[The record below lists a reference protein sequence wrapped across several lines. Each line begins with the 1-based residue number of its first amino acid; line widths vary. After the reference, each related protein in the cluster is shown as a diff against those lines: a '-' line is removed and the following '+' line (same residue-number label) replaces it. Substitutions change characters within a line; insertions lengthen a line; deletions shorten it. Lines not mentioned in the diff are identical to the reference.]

1 MKKYISLILAC
12 LMMLSIFSFAG
23 CKIGSEDKEN
33 DADADAAVAE
43 ENKSG
48 NPIAVINVKNYG
60 EIKVELYYE
69 KAPNTVKNFISLAN
83 KGFYDGLTF
92 HRVISGFMI
101 QGGCPNGNGMGDP
114 GYSIA
119 GEFDVNGFENDIA
132 HARGVISMARGGYSY
147 DSAGSQ
153 FFIMH
158 QDAPHLDGQYAA
170 FGEVI
175 SGIEIVDEIAFVET
189 DYNDK
194 PLRDVV
200 IESVRVDTHG
210 ITFDEPETIR

>member
-1 MKKYISLILAC
+1 MKKFISLILAC
-12 LMMLSIFSFAG
+12 LMIFSIFTLAG
-23 CKIGSEDKEN
+23 CKKDS
-33 DADADAAVAE
+33 ADTDSAADDVVVDEQNEA
-43 ENKSG
+43 G
-48 NPIAVINVKNYG
+48 NPVAVIKVENFG
-60 EIKVELYYE
+60 EIKVELYYD

-92 HRVISGFMI
+92 HRIISGFMI

-119 GEFDVNGFENDIA
+119 GEFNVNGFENDIA
-132 HARGVISMARGGYSY
+132 HTRGVISMARGGYSY

-158 QDAPHLDGQYAA
+158 QAAPHLDGQYAA

-175 SGIEIVDEIAFVET
+175 SGIEIVDDIASVET
-189 DYNDK
+189 GYNDR
-194 PLRDVV
+194 PLSDVV
-200 IESVRVDTHG
+200 IESVRVDTNG
-210 ITFDEPETIR
+210 KVFDEPETIK

>member
-12 LMMLSIFSFAG
+12 LMLFGIFALTG
-23 CKIGSEDKEN
+23 CKKDATDTKSDSDIVDSEQNE
-33 DADADAAVAE
+33 
-43 ENKSG
+43 SG
-48 NPIAVINVKNYG
+48 NPIAVISVENFG
-60 EIKVELYYE
+60 EIKVELYYD

-101 QGGCPNGNGMGDP
+101 QGGCPEGNGTGDP

-119 GEFDVNGFENDIA
+119 GEFNVNGFENDIA
-132 HARGVISMARGGYSY
+132 HTRGVISMARGGYSY

-158 QDAPHLDGQYAA
+158 QTSPRLDGQYAA

-194 PLRDVV
+194 PLSDVV

-210 ITFDEPETIR
+210 VIYEEPETMR

>member
-119 GEFDVNGFENDIA
+119 GEFNVNGFENDIA